1 MIEEYWDKNGKKIK
15 KEQYKGTG
23 WGSFD
28 FLGLKN
34 IIVYDLIGIG
44 IIPSTLSILLIIFL
58 IIRRK
63 KKKLKKSS

>member
-1 MIEEYWDKNGKKIK
+1 MIEEYWDEKGEKIK
-15 KEQYKGTG
+15 KENYKGTG

-44 IIPSTLSILLIIFL
+44 IIPFTLSILLIIFF
-58 IIRRK
+58 IRRRK
-63 KKKLKKSS
+63 KKKLNKN